1 MINHFLV
8 SSQSQPSLCRHCR
21 SRFSTLQAIRRLAA
35 HSLSILIWSLALII
49 RVNGNPIPVT
59 APPPGLIVQWPTE
72 ALLLIAFLLILVV
85 ILGIVIVVLGTPQ
98 TVSNKLLTFDNLPK
112 EVKVWLEKNIE
123 ELLQEGNKLQG
134 LIEALFCKL
143 GLQNKEVALS
153 RNRIRLLEE
162 LRREAQAHIH
172 LRNMAIDH
180 RLHIER
186 GINEQL
192 EIENW
197 RIFLKQDRLRIERG
211 EFPTTAYNHNA
222 PKPGVEVNSG
232 SQLLEDRSAS
242 HNHTSAKPRFS
253 STKPRRSV
261 PGTFPDVSVIAEPE
275 VEVGMSILSYTK
287 MHVLTKHRAEVESLA
302 FSPDGTM
309 LASTSRDGTIKL
321 WDTHS
326 GDLIHEFKKTGAW
339 SIAFSRMGDKLAAG
353 YESGMVEI
361 WQARKWADS
370 KLFKAHSDTVMSL
383 AFSPNDERIATASSD
398 KTVKLWNPH
407 TTILAKTITAHSE
420 DVSSIVF
427 SPKGGYLA
435 SASFDKTIRLW
446 KKNEWLHSMQSGGH
460 ILEGHQGEIYSLS
473 FSRDGKWLA
482 SASLDKT
489 IRLWDTS
496 TGQQEDLLEGHEDGV
511 TSVAFSPKGRLLA
524 SASSDKTVK
533 LWNIALH
540 EPAKTYTDHAATVHS
555 VAFSQNGQWLASAS
569 ADKTV
574 IIYQANDRD

>member
-1 MINHFLV
+1 MLNHFLA
-8 SSQSQPSLCRHCR
+8 PSLAPPSLWRYLR
-21 SRFSTLQAIRRLAA
+21 IRFNALRAIKSLAI
-35 HSLSILIWSLALII
+35 HSLSILIWVLALLV

-59 APPPGLIVQWPTE
+59 DQPLGLVVQWPAE
-72 ALLLIAFLLILVV
+72 ALFLIVFLLILVV
-85 ILGIVIVVLGTPQ
+85 VLGIVIVVLGTPQ
-98 TVSNKLLTFDNLPK
+98 TLSSKLLTFDDLPK

-134 LIEALFCKL
+134 LIEALFCRL
-143 GLQNKEVALS
+143 GMQNKEVALS

-197 RIFLKQDRLRIERG
+197 RTFLKQDRLRIERG

-222 PKPGVEVNSG
+222 PKPGPEFNSRG
-232 SQLLEDRSAS
+232 QLLEDRSAS
-242 HNHTSAKPRFS
+242 QNHNFAKARFS
-253 STKPRRSV
+253 PKRPARQTLGSSSDV
-261 PGTFPDVSVIAEPE
+261 GVVVEPG
-275 VEVGMSILSYTK
+275 VETGISALSYTK
-287 MHVLTKHRAEVESLA
+287 RHQLTRHRAEVESLA

-309 LASTSRDGTIKL
+309 LVSTSRDGTIKL

-339 SIAFSRMGDKLAAG
+339 SIAFSQMGDKLAAG
-353 YESGMVEI
+353 YESGMVEV

-370 KLFKAHSDTVMSL
+370 TTFKAHSDTVTSL
-383 AFSPNDERIATASSD
+383 AFSPNDGRIATASSD
-398 KTVKLWNPH
+398 KTVKLWNSH
-407 TTILAKTITAHSE
+407 TTVLAKTITAHSE
-420 DVSSIVF
+420 DVSSVVF

-460 ILEGHQGEIYSLS
+460 ILEGHQGEIHSLS

-482 SASLDKT
+482 SASLDRT

-496 TGQQEDLLEGHEDGV
+496 TGQQEDLLEGHDDGV